1 MLTKRFRTGEMS
13 VSYETVEMGPK
24 LYSVAPNFSLK
35 DAEGSRVQLYDLIGE
50 RGVLLAFVR
59 NIWEPASIRRIL
71 YMQRHLQKFQAK
83 GYSIALIIQDRQYS
97 LWTFYMSS
105 PMTVTVPLLA
115 DENGDVHAAF
125 NMEHAGLVLL
135 DADANIRSKWLMPD
149 ERVWPKARDLLEEA
163 CCQ

>member
-1 MLTKRFRTGEMS
+1 M
-13 VSYETVEMGPK
+13 YETAEMGPK
-24 LYSVAPNFSLK
+24 LYSSAPNFALK
-35 DAEGSRVQLYDLIGE
+35 DAEGHRVELSELIGE

-71 YMQRHLQKFQAK
+71 YMQRHLQKFQAN
-83 GYSIALIIQDRQYS
+83 GYSIALVIQDRQYS

-115 DENGDVHAAF
+115 DEDGSVHHAF
-125 NMEHAGLVLL
+125 NMDHAGLLL
-135 DADANIRSKWLMPD
+135 VDKDANIRCKWLMPD

-163 CCQ
+163 SFS

>member
-1 MLTKRFRTGEMS
+1 MTMAF
-13 VSYETVEMGPK
+13 ETVEMGPK
-24 LYSVAPNFSLK
+24 LYSQAPNFSIK
-35 DAEGSRVQLYDLIGE
+35 DAEGNRVQLADLIGE

-71 YMQRHLQKFQAK
+71 YMQRHLQKFQSK
-83 GYSIALIIQDRQYS
+83 GYNIALVIQDRQYS

-115 DENGDVHAAF
+115 DEDGAIHQSF
-125 NMEHAGLVLL
+125 NMEHAGLLLL

-163 CCQ
+163 SYE